1 MLECE
6 DDVRYSKTDQ
16 IVREM
21 CNYGIDVL
29 GVKAIEERWT
39 GIKEGMCGASDHVL
53 GFKNRSQL
61 RWITGDS
68 LKKAEERKKIKE
80 KINATR
86 SERRK
91 GMLRKDYRAKDK

>member
-1 MLECE
+1 MRICETACQFTLELRNRFQALE
-6 DDVRYSKTDQ
+6 ET
-16 IVREM
+16 E
-21 CNYGIDVL
+21 
-29 GVKAIEERWT
+29 AIEERWT